1 MKTILRTA
9 TLGLG
14 LTLASSIAIAHPGHG
29 EESEPNTDLLVAI
42 QEADTDGTAAAEG
55 KTTGQGDLKFKVIYS
70 TSDLPEGTEPG
81 INAAHGGFAVDRRE
95 GKGEIYWAL
104 PNVGILRVSADLKTV
119 DILPTDDSMKPTNM
133 HNTTIWYEGDSAFL
147 TFPGNDSSKVYT
159 TDIAGKLLDTLERPS
174 SDIAFT
180 ERRVVRYFEKPENR
194 FVPTDVEVVNNKFY
208 VATGYSS
215 LDYILTADVDPSD
228 SSVGTEW
235 TTLAFGGKGSRPGM
249 FGTGHGITLAPN
261 GTLTVAD
268 RPNAELESFTLDGDY
283 LNTFTLPEGAFPCD
297 IDYQSGYTI
306 VGCLHGKDREK
317 GAPIYLV
324 KDGEV
329 VSTLMIKH
337 DLGLERFQHIHNA
350 VMVERNGKFYVLAQ
364 GWNPGGFAILEQVK

>member
-1 MKTILRTA
+1 MN
-9 TLGLG
+9 
-14 LTLASSIAIAHPGHG
+14 TLALRAAAFGLSLMVTTTTVLAHPGHDD
-29 EESEPNTDLLVAI
+29 EAESNPELLAAL
-42 QEADTDGTAAAEG
+42 QEADESGGSTDSD
-55 KTTGQGDLKFKVIYS
+55 KTTGQGDLTFKVIYS
-70 TSDLPEGTEPG
+70 TADLPEGTAPG
-81 INAAHGGFAVDRRE
+81 INAAHGGFAVDRRP

-119 DILPTDDSMKPTNM
+119 DILPTDDAMKPTNM
-133 HNTTIWYEGDSAFL
+133 HNTTIWYEGDAAFL

-159 TDIAGKLLDTLERPS
+159 TDIGGKLLNTLDGPTADMEFS
-174 SDIAFT
+174 
-180 ERRVVRYFEKPENR
+180 ERRVERYFDKPENR
-194 FVPTDVEVVNNKFY
+194 FVPTDVEVVDEKFY
-208 VATGYSS
+208 VTTGYSS
-215 LDYILTADVDPSD
+215 LDYVLTAEVDTSNG
-228 SSVGTEW
+228 VGTKW
-235 TTLAFGGKGSRPGM
+235 NALAFGGKGSRPGM

-268 RPNAELESFTLDGDY
+268 RPNAELESFTLGGGY

-324 KDGEV
+324 KEGEV
-329 VSTLMIKH
+329 KSTLMIKH

-350 VMVERNGKFYVLAQ
+350 VMVERNGTFYVLAQ
-364 GWNPGGFAILEQVK
+364 AWNPGGFAILEQVK